1 MKIDRHLTPILLLIL
16 TLASAP
22 LLAKDMNQNYATF
35 GKGSE
40 SCLAYMEAR
49 VENRREMERF
59 KHFVFG
65 YLTAFNLMIPQNF
78 NILGDRTLSDAF
90 DWLDGYCLKAPD
102 QNMANAVAALT
113 EAYFAGRKSFRKSTE
128 GWLGESDS
136 AAESDP
142 LRKPS
147 SPQP

>member
-1 MKIDRHLTPILLLIL
+1 MLRLLAPILLLATAL
-16 TLASAP
+16 LSAP
-22 LLAKDMNQNYATF
+22 LLAKDMNQQYATF

-40 SCLAYMEAR
+40 SCLSYMEAR
-49 VENRREMERF
+49 VENGREMDRY

-78 NILGDRTLSDAF
+78 NILCERSMSDAF

-102 QNMANAVAALT
+102 DNITNAVAALT
-113 EAYFAGRKSFRKSTE
+113 QAYFGERKSFRKSTT
-128 GWLGESDS
+128 GWLGRSDR

-147 SPQP
+147 SP